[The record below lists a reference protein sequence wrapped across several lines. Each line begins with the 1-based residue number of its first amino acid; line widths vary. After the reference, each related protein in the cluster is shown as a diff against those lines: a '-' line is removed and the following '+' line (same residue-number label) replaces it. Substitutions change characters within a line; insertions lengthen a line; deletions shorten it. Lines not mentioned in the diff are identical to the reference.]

1 MSFSICVHSTVHFGQ
16 GFKGLPQP
24 AGSAVVIVKQAQ
36 RKGDGMF
43 KWV

>member
-1 MSFSICVHSTVHFGQ
+1 MGFSIYIHSTVHFGQ

-24 AGSAVVIVKQAQ
+24 VGSAVVMIKQAQ
-36 RKGDGMF
+36 GRGYGTS

>member
-16 GFKGLPQP
+16 GFKGLP
-24 AGSAVVIVKQAQ
+24 AGSAVVMVKQAQ